1 MARDK
6 LVKKQ
11 PQAQRA
17 FQQELVGLF
26 AHLKSAGQISRFL
39 GDLLTPGEYN
49 ELALR
54 WQIVK
59 LLSKG
64 LSIREVAYRLGVAI
78 ATVERG
84 SRELKYS
91 KNNGFNELLRKYA

>member
-1 MARDK
+1 MKTGK
-6 LVKKQ
+6 LIKVRSSVQ
-11 PQAQRA
+11 QA
-17 FQQELVGLF
+17 FKQELCRLV
-26 AHLKSAGQISRFL
+26 AKISSLNLADRFL
-39 GDLLTPGEYN
+39 SDLLSPAEYN

-54 WQIVK
+54 WQIIK
-59 LLSKG
+59 MLHKG

-84 SRELKYS
+84 SRELKYG